1 MPTREHTGHTA
12 EPLAARAQDAA
23 RLAAAHAADAD
34 RERRLRPDVV
44 RAVVDAGFAR
54 HFVPQRRGGAAGTF
68 GELVDAVTAVGEE
81 CTAAAWVASLGATVA
96 RMAAHL
102 PEKGQAELWAEGPD
116 ALLVGALMPVG
127 RAEAVPGG
135 WRLSGTWS
143 FISAVDY
150 SRWAL
155 VCATTPAP
163 DGADGPPTARYF
175 AVPRTAYTVLDTW
188 FSVGM
193 RGTGSNTLV
202 LDGAF
207 VPEHLS
213 FDRERVMEGS
223 GSPSPAACHRVPLK
237 AVNGLSFV
245 VPVLGA
251 ARGML
256 TRWTGWGAARAAG
269 TGGAAHDAGFRDVL
283 ARTAG
288 ELDAAELLV
297 RRAAAV
303 ADSGGCTALLT
314 ARGARD
320 CALAAETLLTAVNR
334 MFRATGTSGQ
344 AAGGFERSWRDVNS
358 ATSHL
363 VLRLDAAAM
372 AYAEQV
378 LADG

>member
-1 MPTREHTGHTA
+1 MRTEEEITGA
-12 EPLAARAQDAA
+12 GAPLAARARDVT
-23 RLAAAHAADAD
+23 RLAAHHAADAD
-34 RERRLRPDVV
+34 RERRLRPEVV

-54 HFVPQRRGGAAGTF
+54 HFVPRRRGGTAGTF
-68 GELVDAVTAVGEE
+68 TELVDAVTAVGEG
-81 CTAAAWVASLGATVA
+81 CAAAAWVASLGSTVA

-116 ALLVGALMPVG
+116 TLLVGALMPVG

-150 SRWAL
+150 SQWAL
-155 VCATTPAP
+155 VCATAP
-163 DGADGPPTARYF
+163 GDGQPRARYF
-175 AVPRTAYTVLDTW
+175 AVERAAYTVLDTW

-202 LDGAF
+202 LDGTF

-213 FDRERVMEGS
+213 FDRDQVMEGT
-223 GSPSPAACHRVPLK
+223 GSSSPAACHRVPLK

-256 TRWTGWGAARAAG
+256 TAWTGWAAARAGA
-269 TGGAAHDAGFRDVL
+269 GAAADAGFRDVL

-303 ADSGGCTALLT
+303 ADRGTYTGLLT

-320 CALAAETLLTAVNR
+320 CALASETLLTCVNR

-344 AAGGFERSWRDVNS
+344 AAGGPFERAWRDVNS

-363 VLRLDAAAM
+363 VLRLDAAAA
-372 AYAEQV
+372 AYTEQV
-378 LADG
+378 LAGE

>member
-1 MPTREHTGHTA
+1 MRTEEEITGA
-12 EPLAARAQDAA
+12 PLAAGARDVA
-23 RLAAAHAADAD
+23 RLAARHAAAAD

-54 HFVPQRRGGAAGTF
+54 HFVPRRWGGTAGTF
-68 GELVDAVTAVGEE
+68 TELADAVTAVGEG
-81 CTAAAWVASLGATVA
+81 CAATAWVASLGSTVA

-116 ALLVGALMPVG
+116 TLLVGALMPVG

-143 FISAVDY
+143 FISAVDH
-150 SRWAL
+150 SQWAL
-155 VCATTPAP
+155 VCATAP
-163 DGADGPPTARYF
+163 SGGQPRARYF
-175 AVPRTAYTVLDTW
+175 AVERTAYTIRDTW

-202 LDGAF
+202 LDGTF

-213 FDRERVMEGS
+213 FDREQVMEGT

-245 VPVLGA
+245 LPVLGA

-256 TRWTGWGAARAAG
+256 TAWTAWAAARAGA
-269 TGGAAHDAGFRDVL
+269 GAAHDAGFRDAL

-303 ADSGGCTALLT
+303 ADQGTHTGLLT

-320 CALAAETLLTAVNR
+320 CALASETLLTSVNR

-344 AAGGFERSWRDVNS
+344 AAGGPFERSWRDVNS

-363 VLRLDAAAM
+363 VLRLDAAAT